1 MEFAQRVL
9 KDTKKVL
16 IPIKDPIR
24 AQGAQAYMK
33 NIAPYLGMSAPDR
46 RAATKPVFKALPIP
60 TAKELGS
67 AAALLYAQRER
78 EYAYAANDLLDHFI
92 EVADRNFLK
101 SEVAGLIT
109 TKSWWDTVDGLG
121 SAAVSPLSWK
131 YPSRALMKEW
141 IGAPNI
147 WLNRAAIGH
156 QRGRRAETDTEFLL
170 WLCHQRAKEREFF
183 IVKAIGWA
191 LRDITAFDKPA
202 VRQFLADHPDLGRVA
217 VREAERGLNRLR
229 SLNR

>member
-78 EYAYAANDLLDHFI
+78 EYAYAAND
-92 EVADRNFLK
+92 
-101 SEVAGLIT
+101 
-109 TKSWWDTVDGLG
+109 
-121 SAAVSPLSWK
+121 AAVSPLSWK

-217 VREAERGLNRLR
+217 VREAERGLNL
-229 SLNR
+229 